1 MAFVPFTATALGQ
14 RITIKLDQADLEEVL
29 DVVRQKMG
37 YMFVYNNQMV
47 KDAGKIS
54 VDVTSDDVNYIL
66 KKCLEGTSLD
76 FYVEDNIVVIV
87 TKSGQ
92 VVRDAD
98 KKVVTVKGKVVDD
111 KKQPLPGVT
120 VLLKG
125 TSFGVTT
132 FLSAS
137 RTT

>member
-1 MAFVPFTATALGQ
+1 MLFLLMAFVPFTATALGQ

-66 KKCLEGTSLD
+66 KNK
-76 FYVEDNIVVIV
+76 I
-87 TKSGQ
+87 
-92 VVRDAD
+92 
-98 KKVVTVKGKVVDD
+98 
-111 KKQPLPGVT
+111 
-120 VLLKG
+120 
-125 TSFGVTT
+125 
-132 FLSAS
+132 
-137 RTT
+137 

>member
-1 MAFVPFTATALGQ
+1 MKKIRTSGFAQRIHENFLLMMRLAMLFLLMAFVPFTATALGQ

-98 KKVVTVKGKVVDD
+98 KKVVTVKESG
-111 KKQPLPGVT
+111 
-120 VLLKG
+120 
-125 TSFGVTT
+125 
-132 FLSAS
+132 
-137 RTT
+137 RR

>member
-125 TSFGVTT
+125 TS
-132 FLSAS
+132 LA
-137 RTT
+137 